1 MNARLAALSI
11 AAAIPLAGSAA
22 LASGGFRLAQLSVRE
37 RVIVRVPA
45 RRQIQQPIE
54 WREKRGPHCITV
66 ADIGGATISGG
77 DTVDFILR
85 GGRRVRAKLQSACP
99 ALDYY
104 HGFYLR
110 PAADGRIC
118 QDRDVI
124 HARSGGECVIDKFR
138 KLVAKP
144 AK

>member
-1 MNARLAALSI
+1 MRFAVLSLAAI
-11 AAAIPLAGSAA
+11 AMPLHGSTPRDPADVV
-22 LASGGFRLAQLSVRE
+22 LAQLMVRE
-37 RVIVRVPA
+37 RVVVRVPA
-45 RRQIQQPIE
+45 QRMFQPPIR
-54 WREKRGPHCITV
+54 WREKRGPRCIAV
-66 ADIGGATISGG
+66 ADIGGAAITGG

-85 GGRRVRAKLQSACP
+85 GGGRVRAKLQSACP

-110 PAADGRIC
+110 PPADGRIC

-138 KLVAKP
+138 ALVAKP
-144 AK
+144 PK